1 MDGGWWPETSPCLHL
16 CWHLRLLLPMLIL
29 ILILILVDGSQIW
42 MHFGSYYSEM
52 QLLIA

>member
-16 CWHLRLLLPMLIL
+16 CWHPRLLLLM
-29 ILILILVDGSQIW
+29 LILILVDGSQIW
-42 MHFGSYYSEM
+42 MHFGSHYSEM